1 MKQSSE
7 QIHSSVGGDGPA
19 VPATNGAAVGVASDQ
34 PVTGTLGLWDAV
46 SIIVGIVVGAGIYQT
61 APFILKHVGNPTT
74 AMIAWA
80 AAGVLS
86 LVGALC
92 YAELAT
98 TYPRTGGDIV
108 YLSRAFGNWTG
119 FLFGWV
125 QLTVILTGS
134 IGMMAFVFANY
145 GIRLFGEAFGW
156 ELGVIS
162 TFTFAGGAIL
172 VLTIT
177 NILGVVFG
185 KTVQNILTAAKV
197 VGLAAI
203 VVAGFAVPTPEAW
216 NQPGLSVPELQKLTF
231 PGFAPSLG
239 VAMVLILYTYGG
251 WNDAAFVAAEVKNG
265 KKNITRALVLGILVI
280 TALYM
285 LVNAAYINSLG
296 FPQAQKSSQI
306 AADVLNHALGKG
318 GVTVMCLLVMT
329 SALGAINGLV
339 FTGARV
345 YSTIGKDYPLLSW
358 MGGWDRKHG
367 APVPALI
374 TQGVLAL
381 ALVFLVGTSQGRGY
395 INKALEATL
404 ISSGE
409 VENTASA
416 GGGNA
421 KPERTYLL
429 KPMDWEDSWMANA
442 DIPDGAK
449 AAGLAKGG
457 FDTLLTCT
465 APVFWVF
472 FLMTGISLFVL
483 RERDRDVPRPFKVPL
498 YPELPLVFCLSCGY
512 MLYSSVDYAL
522 TRGWKG
528 GVFLLGVA
536 PLLIGL
542 ILYRISRARPQA
554 ERDLTGP
561 RA

>member
-1 MKQSSE
+1 MNPSSE
-7 QIHSSVGGDGPA
+7 HIQTPPSGETPVSPVINGVPAGPA
-19 VPATNGAAVGVASDQ
+19 DQ
-34 PVTGTLGLWDAV
+34 PITGTLGLWDAV

-61 APFILKHVGNPTT
+61 APFILKHVDSPTT
-74 AMIAWA
+74 ALLTWGG
-80 AAGVLS
+80 AGLLS
-86 LVGALC
+86 LIGALC

-98 TYPRTGGDIV
+98 TYPRDGGDIV
-108 YLSRAFGNWTG
+108 YLSRAFGRWTG

-145 GIRLFGEAFGW
+145 AIRLFGDAFGW

-162 TFTFAGGAIL
+162 TFAFAGGA
-172 VLTIT
+172 VLLLTLT

-185 KTVQNILTAAKV
+185 KVVQNVLTAAKV
-197 VGLAAI
+197 VGLGALI
-203 VVAGFAVPTPEAW
+203 VAGFAVPAPEAW
-216 NQPGLSVPELQKLTF
+216 TQPGLSVPELQQVTF

-239 VAMVLILYTYGG
+239 VALVLILYTYGG

-265 KKNITRALVLGILVI
+265 KKNITRALIIGILII
-280 TALYM
+280 TFLYL
-285 LVNAAYINSLG
+285 LVNIAYINSLG
-296 FPQAQKSSQI
+296 FPAAQKSTQI
-306 AADVLNHALGKG
+306 AADVLNHGFGKG
-318 GVTVMCLLVMT
+318 GVAVMCLLVMI
-329 SALGAINGLV
+329 SALGAINGLI

-358 MGGWDRKHG
+358 MSGWNQKKG

-381 ALVFLVGTSQGRGY
+381 VLVFLVGTDQGRAG

-404 ISSGE
+404 LGSKQVE
-409 VENTASA
+409 VKGP
-416 GGGNA
+416 GGVES
-421 KPERTYLL
+421 KEEKTYVLR
-429 KPMDWEDSWMANA
+429 PMEWEDSWKA
-442 DIPDGAK
+442 GAK
-449 AAGLAKGG
+449 IPAGQKAAELAKGG

-472 FLMTGISLFVL
+472 FLLTGISLFVL
-483 RERDRDVPRPFKVPL
+483 RERDRDVPRPFVVPL
-498 YPELPLVFCLSCGY
+498 YPELPLVFCLVCGY

-522 TRGWKG
+522 SRGWKG
-528 GVFLLGVA
+528 GMFLLGVA

-542 ILYRISRARPQA
+542 LLYRISRFQQGGEQG
-554 ERDLTGP
+554 ERTGP

>member
-1 MKQSSE
+1 MNPSSE
-7 QIHSSVGGDGPA
+7 QIYSPVSGGPP
-19 VPATNGAAVGVASDQ
+19 VSPVENGVASVTGE
-34 PVTGTLGLWDAV
+34 PVTGTLGLFDAI

-61 APFILKHVGNPTT
+61 APFILKHVDSPQT
-74 AMIAWA
+74 ALLTWA

-86 LVGALC
+86 LIGALC

-108 YLSRAFGNWTG
+108 YLSRAFGKWTG

-145 GIRLFGEAFGW
+145 AIRLFSEVFGW
-156 ELGVIS
+156 QLGVIS
-162 TFTFAGGAIL
+162 VFAFAGGAIL
-172 VLTIT
+172 VLTVT

-185 KTVQNILTAAKV
+185 KVVQNILTAAKV
-197 VGLAAI
+197 LGLTAI
-203 VVAGFAVPTPEAW
+203 VVAGFYAPTPDAW
-216 NQPGLSVPELQKLTF
+216 NQPGLSVSELQEITF

-239 VAMVLILYTYGG
+239 VALVLILYTYGG

-265 KKNITRALVLGILVI
+265 KKNITRALIIGILII
-280 TALYM
+280 TVLYL

-296 FPQAQKSSQI
+296 FPQAQKSQQI
-306 AADVLNHALGKG
+306 AADVLNRPFGKG
-318 GVTVMCLLVMT
+318 GVTVMCILVMI
-329 SALGAINGLV
+329 SALGAVNGLI

-358 MGGWDRKHG
+358 MGGWNRKHG

-381 ALVFLVGTSQGRGY
+381 ALVFLVGTTQGRDA
-395 INKALEATL
+395 INKALDATL
-404 ISSGE
+404 LSTRE
-409 VENTASA
+409 VEVKDKDGPTV
-416 GGGNA
+416 
-421 KPERTYLL
+421 KEEKTYLL
-429 KPMDWEDSWMANA
+429 RPMDWEDSWLEKTDKPA
-442 DIPDGAK
+442 GEK

-465 APVFWVF
+465 APIFWVF
-472 FLMTGISLFVL
+472 FLLTGISLFVL
-483 RERDRDVPRPFKVPL
+483 RERDRNIPRPFKVPL

-528 GVFLLGVA
+528 GVFLLGIA

-542 ILYRISRARPQA
+542 VLYRISRIRQTDQESEA
-554 ERDLTGP
+554 TGS
-561 RA
+561 RV